1 MDQSLLQRLEQGLDY
16 TVLHNLIKEPRE
28 IKVST
33 AQHPIFPDDII
44 KYVDEHWDYEIKKR
58 PQLRDGDVLGV
69 DYPIS
74 NNDRITLPVYNTKF
88 RYLLGT
94 RFNQTPGFSV
104 KLPGSGGITILKDEG
119 IDYFLFGK
127 RSPNLASVG
136 GKIEVLPQGLL
147 DKKDLDK
154 DSPLDETILREAQ
167 EEIYK
172 PAMLELDRDNVELTK
187 MQLINS
193 NYWNNIVLD
202 YVLSLNDKNW
212 LKKLIREDRKDYSI
226 LHAPNS
232 KEHTEFYAVPRESL
246 TNFIEQHLSAETEDE
261 RLGVS
266 TRFRFRSYLSSM
278 EE

>member
-1 MDQSLLQRLEQGLDY
+1 MGQSLIQRLEQGLDY

-28 IKVST
+28 IKIVT
-33 AQHPIFPDDII
+33 TQHPIFPDDVI
-44 KYVDEHWDYEIKKR
+44 KYVDDHWKDEIKKR
-58 PQLRDGDVLGV
+58 PQLTDGDVLGV

-74 NNDRITLPVYNTKF
+74 DGDRITLPVYNTKF

-94 RFNQTPGFSV
+94 RFNQTHGFSV

-119 IDYFLFGK
+119 VDYFLFGK

-136 GKIEVLPQGLL
+136 GKIEILPQGLV

-154 DSPLDETILREAQ
+154 TSPLDETILREAQ

-172 PAMLELDRDNVELTK
+172 PALLELDKENVELTK

-212 LKKLIREDRKDYSI
+212 LKKLRREDRGDYSV
-226 LHAPNS
+226 LYAPNF

-246 TNFIEQHLSAETEDE
+246 TNFIERHLSAETEDE

-266 TRFRFRSYLSSM
+266 TRFRFRSYLNNIG
-278 EE
+278 E